1 MRKIF
6 ELQARPNDGED
17 SQRPSAELI
26 VHRWTESLAM
36 QEKSEQ
42 GNLADAIMKNKEI
55 LCLTA

>member
-26 VHRWTESLAM
+26 VHRWTESPVM
-36 QEKSEQ
+36 RKK
-42 GNLADAIMKNKEI
+42 MRKEI
-55 LCLTA
+55 WRMGL